1 MIRLLL
7 LLALAATPTPPAAP
21 SDLCGHI
28 PDNGAPWY
36 YEDRDGNPLPCP
48 GTQPAPTPTPRPE
61 PAYPARVV
69 LVPVWR

>member
-21 SDLCGHI
+21 SDLCGSI

-36 YEDRDGNPLPCP
+36 YEDGLGNPRPCP
-48 GTQPAPTPTPRPE
+48 GDTTPEPE
-61 PAYPARVV
+61 PARPYRVV